1 MDVVIVTGMS
11 GSGKSQAAD
20 VLEDIGYFCID
31 NMPPQ
36 LLPKFMEI
44 CQKSGEEIEKIAV
57 VADVRSGERLF
68 MLKDYLTELDKQDI
82 HAKILFIDCKDDVLI
97 KRYKESRRKHPLA
110 SRTSGNLELAV
121 TLERELLAPI
131 KAIADFY
138 IDTTFTTGTKFS
150 EILRQ
155 TFLENV
161 SDYMT
166 VNCLSFGFKYGI
178 PAEADLVFDVR
189 CLPNPYYVPE
199 LKEKT
204 GVDKVVRDY
213 VMDSEESVEMKKKI
227 DDFIEYMIPLY
238 VKEGKSQLVVAF
250 GCTGG
255 KHRSVTFA
263 ENLYALLKEKDDKVT
278 VTHRDIEKK

>member
-44 CQKSGEEIEKIAV
+44 CQKSGEEIEKIAIV
-57 VADVRSGERLF
+57 VDVRSGERLF
-68 MLKDYLTELDKQDI
+68 VLKDYLTELEQQDI
-82 HAKILFIDCKDDVLI
+82 HPKVLFIDAKDDILL
-97 KRYKESRRKHPLA
+97 KRYKETRRKHPLLN
-110 SRTSGNLELAV
+110 RTSGNIEMAV

-131 KAIADFY
+131 KAMADFY
-138 IDTTFTTGTKFS
+138 IDTSATSGTKFS

-155 TFLENV
+155 TFVENFA
-161 SDYMT
+161 DYMT
-166 VNCLSFGFKYGI
+166 VNCMSFGFKYGI
-178 PAEADLVFDVR
+178 PVSADLVFDVR
-189 CLPNPYYVPE
+189 CLPNPFYIPE

-204 GVDKVVRDY
+204 GLNVEVRDY
-213 VMDSEESVEMKKKI
+213 VMSFDESKTMKEKI
-227 DDFIEYMIPLY
+227 DDFIDYMIPLY
-238 VKEGKSQLVVAF
+238 TKEGKSQLVVAF

-263 ENLYALLKEKDDKVT
+263 ENMYKHLTENGAKAV
-278 VTHRDIEKK
+278 VSHRDIEKK

>member
-11 GSGKSQAAD
+11 GSGKSQAAN

-57 VADVRSGERLF
+57 VADVRSGERLY
-68 MLKDYLTELDKQDI
+68 MLKDYLAELEQQDI
-82 HAKILFIDCKDDVLI
+82 HAKVLFVDANDDVLL
-97 KRYKESRRKHPLA
+97 KRYKETRRKHPL
-110 SRTSGNLELAV
+110 SNRTNGNLELAV
-121 TLERELLAPI
+121 SLERELLEPI
-131 KAIADFY
+131 KIMADFY
-138 IDTTFTTGTKFS
+138 IDTSVTSGTKFS
-150 EILRQ
+150 EILRNI
-155 TFLENV
+155 FVENFA
-161 SDYMT
+161 DYMT
-166 VNCLSFGFKYGI
+166 VSCMSFGFKYGV
-178 PAEADLVFDVR
+178 PVSADLIFDVR

-204 GVDKVVRDY
+204 GLNKEVRDY
-213 VMDSEESVEMKKKI
+213 VMSFDEAKTMQEKI
-227 DDFIEYMIPLY
+227 HDFLDYMIPLY
-238 VKEGKSQLVVAF
+238 IKEGKSQLVVGF

-263 ENLYALLKEKDDKVT
+263 ENFYNHLLDRNIKTV
-278 VTHRDIEKK
+278 VTHRDVEKK

>member
-57 VADVRSGERLF
+57 VVDVRSGERLF
-68 MLKDYLTELDKQDI
+68 MLKDYLTELEQQDI
-82 HAKILFIDCKDDVLI
+82 HAKVLFIDAKDDVLL
-97 KRYKESRRKHPLA
+97 KRYKETRRKHPLLN
-110 SRTSGNLELAV
+110 RTSGSIEMAV

-131 KAIADFY
+131 KAMADFY
-138 IDTTFTTGTKFS
+138 IDTSATSGTKFS

-155 TFLENV
+155 TFVENFA
-161 SDYMT
+161 DYMT
-166 VNCLSFGFKYGI
+166 INCMSFGFKYGV
-178 PAEADLVFDVR
+178 PAGADLVFDVR
-189 CLPNPYYVPE
+189 CLPNPFYIPE

-204 GVDKVVRDY
+204 GLNVEVRDY
-213 VMDSEESVEMKKKI
+213 VMSFDESKTMKEKI
-227 DDFIEYMIPLY
+227 DDFIDYMIPLY
-238 VKEGKSQLVVAF
+238 TKEGKSQLVVAF

-263 ENLYALLKEKDDKVT
+263 ENMYKHLTEKGAKAV
-278 VTHRDIEKK
+278 VSHRDIEKK